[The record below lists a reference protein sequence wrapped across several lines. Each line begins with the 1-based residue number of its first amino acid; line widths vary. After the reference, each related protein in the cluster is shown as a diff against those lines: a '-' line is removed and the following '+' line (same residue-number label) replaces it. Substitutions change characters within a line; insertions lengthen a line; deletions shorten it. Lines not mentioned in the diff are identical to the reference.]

1 MEADMVAEG
10 RDRINEWMDEF
21 KAANDGVDGVLLICG
36 TESSVKQTADNLAKK
51 YFSSTHGITHV
62 LTLNGKERP
71 GKDKGHE
78 Q

>member
-1 MEADMVAEG
+1 MEADMVNEG
-10 RDRINEWMDEF
+10 RDRIHEWINEF

-36 TESSVKQTADNLAKK
+36 TESSVKQTADNLAKE
-51 YFSSTHGITHV
+51 YFSSTHGIKHV
-62 LTLNGKERP
+62 LTLDGKERP